1 MARTTNFFVEGRE
14 RRSRLMVRS
23 REKTEVSYFGRKSCR
38 WADIADEH
46 NQYGCVPV
54 DERIL
59 SATVVFGGLGCAN
72 AAVAPKHSTL
82 LGLAITASTTE
93 NKTVEKKIA
102 LSLIIG
108 DRM

>member
-1 MARTTNFFVEGRE
+1 VTHGQIPRE
-14 RRSRLMVRS
+14 
-23 REKTEVSYFGRKSCR
+23 TEVSYFGRKSCW

-59 SATVVFGGLGCAN
+59 SATVVFGGLYLLGCTN

-93 NKTVEKKIA
+93 NKTVETKIA
-102 LSLIIG
+102 PSLIIG
-108 DRM
+108 DWM

>member
-1 MARTTNFFVEGRE
+1 MTRTTNFFGRKRKE
-14 RRSRLMVRS
+14 FTTHGQIS
-23 REKTEVSYFGRKSCR
+23 RETGVSPFGRKSCW

-59 SATVVFGGLGCAN
+59 SATGGLYLLGYTN

-82 LGLAITASTTE
+82 LGLAIAASTTE
-93 NKTVEKKIA
+93 NKTVETKIA